1 MKKIICLA
9 LTLTVLFSFAA
20 CGKNKQKGNLVA
32 YKDDE
37 GNIVTEYMKEEATLG
52 REAADDEVKVTMP
65 LVFLDEKYR
74 NDIKKYCEDFG
85 YIEAAVNEKKQTV
98 TVIMRALSYE
108 LNLVKIGT
116 TVMRNIGETVDSGE
130 YPYVK
135 RLESYSPNFDE
146 LVMLVDGEGYKKDD
160 QHSLLPYFLG
170 ECGMYYQIFTTENK
184 YHCTVKIKDEKT
196 GKIIDEKY
204 YETDNTG
211 KEY

>member
-1 MKKIICLA
+1 MKKIICAVLV
-9 LTLTVLFSFAA
+9 LTVLFSLAA
-20 CGKNKQKGNLVA
+20 CGKKKQEGTLFA
-32 YKDDE
+32 YTDE
-37 GNIVTEYMKEEATLG
+37 NGNIVTEYHEQEETLG

-74 NDIKKYCEDFG
+74 KDIKKYCEDFG
-85 YIEAAVNEKKQTV
+85 YIEATVNEKKQTV
-98 TVIMRALSYE
+98 TVIMRALSYD

-116 TVMRNIGETVDSGE
+116 TVMRNIGDTIDSGE

-135 RLESYSPNFDE
+135 GLDSYSSNFDE
-146 LVMLVDGEGYKKDD
+146 IVMLVDGEGYKKDA
-160 QHSLLPYFLG
+160 QHGLLPYFLG
-170 ECGMYYQIFTTENK
+170 ECGMYYQIFTTENE

-196 GKIIDEKY
+196 GEIIDEKY

>member
-9 LTLTVLFSFAA
+9 LALTVLFSFAA

-37 GNIVTEYMKEEATLG
+37 GTIVTEYMKEEATLG

-170 ECGMYYQIFTTENK
+170 ECGMYYQIFTTENE

-196 GKIIDEKY
+196 GEIIDEKY

>member
-1 MKKIICLA
+1 MKKIICIALA
-9 LTLTVLFSFAA
+9 LTVLFTLSA
-20 CGKNKQKGNLVA
+20 CGKKKQEGTLFA
-32 YKDDE
+32 YTDE
-37 GNIVTEYMKEEATLG
+37 NGNIVTEYHEQEETLG
-52 REAADDEVKVTMP
+52 REAADDEVKITMP
-65 LVFLDEKYR
+65 LVFLDEEYR

-85 YIEAAVNEKKQTV
+85 YIEATVNEKKQTV
-98 TVIMRALSYE
+98 TVIMRALSYD

-130 YPYVK
+130 FPYVK

-146 LVMLVDGEGYKKDD
+146 LVMLVDGEGYKKDA

-170 ECGMYYQIFTTENK
+170 ECGMYYQIFTTANE

-196 GKIIDEKY
+196 GEIIDEKY

-211 KEY
+211 KEF

>member
-1 MKKIICLA
+1 MKKIICVA
-9 LTLTVLFSFAA
+9 LIITVLFSLAA
-20 CGKNKQKGNLVA
+20 CGKKKQEGTLFA
-32 YKDDE
+32 YKDE
-37 GNIVTEYMKEEATLG
+37 NGNIVTEYLAEEETKG

-65 LVFLDEKYR
+65 LVFLDEEYR
-74 NDIKKYCEDFG
+74 NDIKKYCEEFG

-98 TVIMRALSYE
+98 TVIMRALSYD

-116 TVMRNIGETVDSGE
+116 TVMRNIGDTIDSGE

-135 RLESYSPNFDE
+135 NLESYSPNFDE
-146 LVMLVDGEGYKKDD
+146 IVMLVDGEGYKKDA

-170 ECGMYYQIFTTENK
+170 ECGMYYQIFTTENE

-196 GKIIDEKY
+196 GEIIDEKY

>member
-9 LTLTVLFSFAA
+9 LALTVLFSFAA

-37 GNIVTEYMKEEATLG
+37 GNIVTEYMKEEETLG

-170 ECGMYYQIFTTENK
+170 ECGMYYQIFTTENE

-196 GKIIDEKY
+196 GEIIDEKY